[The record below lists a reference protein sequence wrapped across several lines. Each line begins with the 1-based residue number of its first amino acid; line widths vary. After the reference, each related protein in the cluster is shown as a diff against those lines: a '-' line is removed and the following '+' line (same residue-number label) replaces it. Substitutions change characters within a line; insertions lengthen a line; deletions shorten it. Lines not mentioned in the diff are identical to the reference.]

1 MLLPKEYIIDNA
13 ESYFYRHKMSSLII
27 YWIFIG
33 IVVITI
39 VSLPFIYI
47 DISLSC
53 EGFVRPKNEKTVL
66 KSPISEII
74 DKIYFKEGDDI
85 HKGDT
90 LLTYRTEVPDS
101 KIVYN
106 KTRLNDFA
114 NQIKD
119 LQVLS
124 KGLSPSKFF
133 TEIRQKEYLSFQAKM
148 SEIKT
153 YVKKTDI
160 DHNRNKILYDEG
172 LISQEE
178 YEKYYYAHKN
188 RLDELSA
195 LEQNQIS
202 IWQSELNSYKNQYTE
217 FLSGFS
223 QQNTEKSLYSI
234 ISPIK
239 GTLEQFNGIYE
250 GSTIQAGSTIAIISP
265 STELLAECYV
275 TPDDIGYIFQ
285 GMEVNIQ
292 VATFNYYEWG
302 VLHGV
307 VEHISSDFI
316 QNENNDSYFKVRCL
330 IKTPYLC
337 HKKNGKK
344 GYIKKGMNITA
355 HFIITKR
362 SLFDL
367 LYQNIDEWINPIHN
381 KKK

>member
-316 QNENNDSYFKVRCL
+316 QNENNDSYFNYSIRFIHML
-330 IKTPYLC
+330 IWLC
-337 HKKNGKK
+337 HMG
-344 GYIKKGMNITA
+344 T
-355 HFIITKR
+355 
-362 SLFDL
+362 
-367 LYQNIDEWINPIHN
+367 
-381 KKK
+381 